1 MTPNYP
7 RNCWYVAARSDEV
20 GRNLLA
26 RRLLDRPVVLYREES
41 GTVVALEDR
50 CAHRAYPLSKGRL
63 DGDQLVCGYHGLA
76 YDSTGACVRVP
87 SQTDVAY
94 GVCVHAFPVR
104 ELAPFIW
111 IWMGQPGRSTLVSSP
126 HLPWLK
132 DGWAS
137 SGTGVRVA
145 ANYMLVHE
153 HYLDLTHI
161 MEMHRAQAPPGLD
174 ALPPLDRVNISET
187 SVTYSRGIPPSPLA
201 EWEAEA
207 TGLPR
212 DRDYTRHYQG
222 TFLSPAVTVES
233 WDIDDGSGKLYS
245 QARIQAVSPES
256 PTSTHLFWEFARN
269 YETERA
275 LVGKHLHEVFEPVMR
290 QDVEVLETIQ
300 AHAGYEAA
308 ARGAHV
314 SADAGVLKVRA
325 IVGTMLAKEAGPTKR
340 ESRAANPLRA

>member
-1 MTPNYP
+1 MRPNYP

-20 GRNLLA
+20 GRELLA
-26 RRLLDRPVVLYREES
+26 RQLLDRPVVLFREQS
-41 GTVVALEDR
+41 GAVIALEDR

-63 DGDQLVCGYHGLA
+63 DGDRLVCGYHGFE
-76 YDSTGACVRVP
+76 YDTSGACVRVP
-87 SQTDVAY
+87 SQAQVAY

-104 ELAPFIW
+104 EQPPFVW
-111 IWMGQPGRSTLVSSP
+111 IWMGEPGRSAMASTP
-126 HLPWLK
+126 HLPWLEE
-132 DGWAS
+132 GWAS

-161 MEMHRAQAPPGLD
+161 MEMHRAQAPPELD
-174 ALPPLDRVNISET
+174 ALPPLDRVNVSET
-187 SVTYSRGIPPSPLA
+187 SVTYSRGIPPSGLA
-201 EWEAEA
+201 DWEAEA

-212 DRDYTRHYQG
+212 DRDYARHYQG

-233 WDIDDGSGKLYS
+233 WDIDDGNGKLYS

-269 YETERA
+269 YETERE
-275 LVGKHLHEVFEPVMR
+275 LVGRHLNAEFEPVMR

-325 IVGTMLAKEAGPTKR
+325 IVRAMLAAEASPTTR
-340 ESRAANPLRA
+340 GTRFPTALRA